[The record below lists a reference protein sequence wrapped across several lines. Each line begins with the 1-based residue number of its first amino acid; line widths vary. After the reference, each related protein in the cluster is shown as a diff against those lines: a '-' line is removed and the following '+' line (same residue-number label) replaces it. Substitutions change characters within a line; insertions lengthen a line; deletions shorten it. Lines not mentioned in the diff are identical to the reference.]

1 MFASAAASGQLGR
14 FTRPWLDFTAAS
26 ARVDVGLTSPH
37 VVGVVPDPSTL
48 SADSSHRPDKH
59 RAFAL
64 EGRGA
69 WHALSVSLA
78 QQVYG
83 PVSDGFLPVALRGGV
98 QAGKVASLECSHMT
112 APGTGW
118 DAAEL

>member
-1 MFASAAASGQLGR
+1 MSGQLGR
-14 FTRPWLDFTAAS
+14 FSRPFLDYTAAS

-37 VVGVVPDPSTL
+37 VVGVMPDAPTL
-48 SADSSHRPDKH
+48 AAAAADGGHRPDKH

-78 QQVYG
+78 QQVVG
-83 PVSDGFLPVALRGGV
+83 PVSTL
-98 QAGKVASLECSHMT
+98 SL
-112 APGTGW
+112 APL
-118 DAAEL
+118 AY

>member
-1 MFASAAASGQLGR
+1 MCRATALRVFASAAVSGQLGR

-26 ARVDVGLTSPH
+26 ARVDMALTSPH
-37 VVGVVPDPSTL
+37 VVGVVPDPATL
-48 SADSSHRPDKH
+48 AADSSRRPDKH

-69 WHALSVSLA
+69 WHALSLSLA

-83 PVSDGFLPVALRGGV
+83 PVSGAGRGLRGWPP
-98 QAGKVASLECSHMT
+98 A
-112 APGTGW
+112 
-118 DAAEL
+118 